1 VPEKNKKPIGLTQ
14 VGFDHLDNLCKL
26 MEQLGDLKE
35 QNNKLQRRVQYLED
49 LRALQ
54 EMHKQLL
61 ARTQASQESLL
72 EKNKDKEEEVFEDLD
87 RRHSDDL
94 EEGVHPQ
101 KSKVSKWTR
110 VKEAFRQENY
120 YSI

>member
-1 VPEKNKKPIGLTQ
+1 
-14 VGFDHLDNLCKL
+14 
-26 MEQLGDLKE
+26 MEQLGDLKD
-35 QNNKLQRRVQYLED
+35 QNSKLQRRVQYLED

-61 ARTQASQESLL
+61 ARTQNSQESLL
-72 EKNKDKEEEVFEDLD
+72 DKEKDKEEEVFEELE

-94 EEGVHPQ
+94 EEGALPP

-110 VKEAFRQENY
+110 VKEAFR
-120 YSI
+120 

>member
-1 VPEKNKKPIGLTQ
+1 MIK

-54 EMHKQLL
+54 EMHKQLI

-72 EKNKDKEEEVFEDLD
+72 EKGKDKEEEVYEDLD

-94 EEGVHPQ
+94 EEGAMPT

-110 VKEAFRQENY
+110 VKEAFK
-120 YSI
+120 